1 MIKIFHFIYFIL
13 VSYEKYLLESS
24 LPNII
29 FFLRNNPFN
38 KFQIIDKGSIYWEKL
53 FNNTESKWYIEQHE
67 IYDIKNN
74 KNGNKLIR
82 KKINIT
88 NINYNNNNI
97 NKININEES
106 SNSIFNE
113 IQSSSIVT
121 QKKNNIVQISKST
134 NVKIKWP
141 KIK

>member
-121 QKKNNIVQISKST
+121 QKKIIFYKYQKVQMWK
-134 NVKIKWP
+134 
-141 KIK
+141 